1 MFGKGGFEGNFRTT
15 PNQSIRGASKGE
27 SKEELLRRA
36 QGLEENTVK
45 EESYESTIFRRKGEP
60 AKQKGTRQQ
69 QRPKCRL

>member
-36 QGLEENTVK
+36 QVLEENTVTG
-45 EESYESTIFRRKGEP
+45 ESDEFTFARI
-60 AKQKGTRQQ
+60 
-69 QRPKCRL
+69 

>member
-36 QGLEENTVK
+36 QVW
-45 EESYESTIFRRKGEP
+45 RRFFQEIP
-60 AKQKGTRQQ
+60 
-69 QRPKCRL
+69 